1 MIVLPSITG
10 AYCNVFQNVM
20 GKQLRIMRSILQ
32 IFVNH
37 GGLVEIVQQSSVM
50 LCKLGS
56 DAL

>member
-1 MIVLPSITG
+1 
-10 AYCNVFQNVM
+10 M

-37 GGLVEIVQQSSVM
+37 GGLVEIVQQSSVR